1 MSSATVQPEPADG
14 KDSKDME
21 NPQTEKKE
29 MNRIPKF
36 MAEFTGTFVLVLFGC
51 GSIAFPTGPSFITIS
66 FAFGLALV
74 SMIYA
79 VGPTSGC
86 HVNPAVSLAMWITG
100 NMLFVD
106 MILYW
111 VAQFVGA
118 VAGAAVVFGIVSGRP
133 GYELHTKGLGS
144 NCWGTKCL
152 DEFDG
157 TSAFFAEV
165 IFTFIF
171 IVVILGSTMKV
182 PKEPGSSE
190 MVPQTTDAVAGLA
203 IGLTL
208 VAIHL
213 CGIPIT
219 GVSVNPA
226 RSFGPAVIVGGDRLN
241 QLWLFFIAP
250 FLGAALAGLVFRFNC
265 PLGKG
270 WSHTCPLLKK
280 FFAEFFGTYT
290 LVLLGAG
297 TAVFTTDPI
306 RLNIAV
312 AFGLALIA
320 AAYGIGGISGGHI
333 NPAVTLGVFVAKK
346 LPGGVKD
353 LGVYWTAQFLG
364 GIMAAATLFGIVSGR
379 PGYTMEEFGLGTNGF
394 GPGQYGEYVGAS
406 AFFAE
411 MIFTFLFLVSI
422 LGSTAEHDG
431 VQTYL
436 AGVSI
441 GLTLVVIHII
451 SIPIT
456 GTSVNPARSLGPAL
470 FVGGTPLAQ
479 MWLFFLAP
487 LLGGALAG
495 LVMRFGLFDLS
506 KAAK

>member
-1 MSSATVQPEPADG
+1 MSSATVQPEPASDE
-14 KDSKDME
+14 KQDLDME
-21 NPQTEKKE
+21 NPQEQKME
-29 MNRIPKF
+29 MNRVPKF
-36 MAEFTGTFVLVLFGC
+36 MAEFIGTFVLVLFGC
-51 GSIAFPTGPSFITIS
+51 GSVAFPTDPNFITIS

-74 SMIYA
+74 AMIYA

-100 NMLFVD
+100 RMMFVD
-106 MILYW
+106 MLLYW
-111 VAQFVGA
+111 VAQFIGA
-118 VAGAAVVFGIVSGRP
+118 IAGAAVVLGIVSGRP
-133 GYELHTKGLGS
+133 GYKLHEKGLGA
-144 NCWGTKCL
+144 NCWGPKCL
-152 DEFDG
+152 DQYSQ
-157 TSAFFAEV
+157 TSAFFAEL

-171 IVVILGSTMKV
+171 IVVILGSTMPV
-182 PKEPGSSE
+182 PKGPSDPE
-190 MVPQTTDAVAGLA
+190 MVPQTTSSVAGLA

-213 CGIPIT
+213 CGLPIT

-226 RSFGPAVIVGGDRLN
+226 RSFGPAVLRGSPRLD

-250 FLGAALAGLVFRFNC
+250 FMGATFAGLVFRFNC
-265 PLGKG
+265 PLSKG

-306 RLNIAV
+306 RINISI

-320 AAYGIGGISGGHI
+320 AAYGIGAISGGHI
-333 NPAVTLGVFVAKK
+333 NPAVTLGVFVANK
-346 LPGGVKD
+346 LPGGLKE
-353 LGVYWTAQFLG
+353 LGVYWLAQFLG
-364 GIMAAATLFGIVSGR
+364 GIMATTTLYGIVSGR
-379 PGYTMEEFGLGTNGF
+379 PGYEIEVNGLGANGF
-394 GPGQYGEYVGAS
+394 GEGEYGLYDGTS

-411 MIFTFLFLVSI
+411 LIFTFLFLVSI

-436 AGVSI
+436 AGISI

-470 FVGGTPLAQ
+470 FVGGKNLGQ

-487 LLGGALAG
+487 TIGGALAG
-495 LVMRFGLFDLS
+495 LVMRFGLLDLT
-506 KAAK
+506 KAK